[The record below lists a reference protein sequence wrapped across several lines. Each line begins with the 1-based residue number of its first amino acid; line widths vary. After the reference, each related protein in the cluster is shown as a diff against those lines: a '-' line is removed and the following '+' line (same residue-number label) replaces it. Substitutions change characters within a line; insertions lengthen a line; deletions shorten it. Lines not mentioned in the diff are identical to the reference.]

1 MADEDA
7 ALTAFDEEFEATVDT
22 EETPASESE
31 EQAESK
37 ETDSK
42 EEVTEEAED
51 TEESTDESQDE
62 TEDESDSDESQKES
76 DAESEETEEETPA
89 TDEEARKEVARQAY
103 EQRQKERQEREGLM
117 KKAAQEHLDQA
128 ADEQDLALRQ
138 LQIDAYQNK
147 VGNNV
152 DRLQN
157 QYDKAVNQIEVFT
170 NPTPEVAEALGDA
183 LDEFQARFVQMDELG
198 NPVEVKGDLYQFL
211 QSKAGLIQK
220 LTQIGAKKERVAKA
234 KEKAAV
240 TPTPTKTPKEPK
252 SDPVVDAF
260 DKEFDRW

>member
-1 MADEDA
+1 MAEEDA
-7 ALTAFDEEFEATVDT
+7 ALQAFDEEFGATAEA

-37 ETDSK
+37 ETESK

-51 TEESTDESQDE
+51 KEESTDESQDE
-62 TEDESDSDESQKES
+62 TEDESDSGKSEKEPE
-76 DAESEETEEETPA
+76 AESEVEETQ

-103 EQRQKERQEREGLM
+103 EQRQKERQEREALM
-117 KKAAQEHLDQA
+117 KKAAQEHLDKAEDQ
-128 ADEQDLALRQ
+128 QDLALRQ

-198 NPVEVKGDLYQFL
+198 NPVEVNGDLYQFL

-252 SDPVVDAF
+252 SDPIVDAF

>member
-1 MADEDA
+1 MAEEDA
-7 ALTAFDEEFEATVDT
+7 ALQAFDEEFEATVET

-37 ETDSK
+37 EAESK
-42 EEVTEEAED
+42 DEVTEEAED
-51 TEESTDESQDE
+51 KEESTDE
-62 TEDESDSDESQKES
+62 TEVEESDSDESEKES
-76 DAESEETEEETPA
+76 ETETEEETPE
-89 TDEEARKEVARQAY
+89 TNEEARKEAARQAY
-103 EQRQKERQEREGLM
+103 EQRQKERQEREALM

-152 DRLQN
+152 DKLQN
-157 QYDKAVNQIEVFT
+157 QYDKAVNQIEVFN

-198 NPVEVKGDLYQFL
+198 NPVEVNGDLYQFL

-240 TPTPTKTPKEPK
+240 TPTPTKTPKESK
-252 SDPVVDAF
+252 VDPIVDAF